1 MSKLREIA
9 MHDPTVANYLNTYEI
24 TEGAS
29 WTLTMEKLAI
39 QLAEEKS
46 VLMQKVIQL
55 EETRKAP

>member
-1 MSKLREIA
+1 MSKLRDIA
-9 MHDPTVANYLNTYEI
+9 LYDPTVANYLKAYEI

-46 VLMQKVIQL
+46 TLMQKVFQL
-55 EETRKAP
+55 EARTR